1 MRRMFPRGT
10 IFLENYD
17 QATGAE
23 SLEKR
28 DAF

>member
-1 MRRMFPRGT
+1 MFPRGT

-28 DAF
+28 YAF